1 MKKLEK
7 IAGILTVVA
16 IVLKFASMP
25 GAGMLIST
33 SLGALA
39 CVYLIFGF
47 AIFNNLE
54 DTDIHNKEAYKDISK
69 TRFIGSVLAGWGL
82 SIVCIG
88 ALFELMHWPGKS
100 IILPAGLIVTLAVA
114 VFSSIYRSQSDFFK
128 TIFPR
133 VAIVGGAGLILYIKS
148 NFLNLP
154 Y

>member
-39 CVYLIFGF
+39 CIYAFFGF
-47 AIFNNLE
+47 AFFNE
-54 DTDIHNKEAYKDISK
+54 IRDEDIHNKEVYREISK
-69 TRFIGSVLAGWGL
+69 TRMWITMLTGWGL
-82 SIVCIG
+82 SAICIG
-88 ALFELMHWPGKS
+88 TLFLLMHWPRS
-100 IILPAGLIVTLAVA
+100 ETILPAGLIVTFAVS
-114 VFSSIYRSQSDFFK
+114 VFSFFRSQSDFFK